1 MSVASGAVQSPL
13 VIGQTSDSMILLI
26 FCVLLQSIT
35 EDGQVSSYNCGFIHF
50 FFQFFRF
57 CFMFEALLP
66 GANMLRIVFLV
77 NDHCITTQCTSL
89 CLVILFVLKFTLST
103 INITHSVFFFFF
115 ENVCMVD
122 LVSSFYFE
130 VTFLG
135 TVYSWGI

>member
-1 MSVASGAVQSPL
+1 
-13 VIGQTSDSMILLI
+13 
-26 FCVLLQSIT
+26 
-35 EDGQVSSYNCGFIHF
+35 
-50 FFQFFRF
+50 
-57 CFMFEALLP
+57 MFEALLP
-66 GANMLRIVFLV
+66 GANTLRIVFLV

-103 INITHSVFFFFF
+103 INITHSVFLFFF